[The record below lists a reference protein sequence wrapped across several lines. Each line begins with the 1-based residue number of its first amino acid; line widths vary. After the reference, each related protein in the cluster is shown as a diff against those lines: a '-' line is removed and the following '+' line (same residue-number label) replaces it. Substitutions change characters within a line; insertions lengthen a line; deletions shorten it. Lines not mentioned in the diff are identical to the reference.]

1 MLFSKSLDEHLH
13 GIIRQGK
20 YEEFKKLIWK
30 IVQLLRKEYTEE
42 NLPTTEDAI
51 LEAVNEALDKMWES
65 EGVVRSMAVYKSFI
79 HVREAKENAENER
92 KEAIEFAEYERLKN
106 KFENKGR

>member
-1 MLFSKSLDEHLH
+1 MLFRTSVDDYLNS
-13 GIIRQGK
+13 IICQGN
-20 YEEFKKLIWK
+20 YQEFKQFIWK
-30 IVQLLRKEYTEE
+30 MVQLHRKEYTEE
-42 NLPTTEDAI
+42 NLPTAEDAI